1 MSSAEY
7 SILVGLPP
15 MTLFGN
21 FFSSTELKLPS
32 DIMIIR
38 CVSMAE
44 QNEININYLHRL
56 ALQESETDTIQK
68 IDSNLYNSISDLI
81 KNLKSEGYDGVKE
94 KINQAM
100 IKMISD
106 TTSVLLKL
114 RLEKATL
121 ENSNQSVLLDEEKYI
136 LDSKKEMLERKEV
149 ILSGILN
156 GKPHCLDDQ

>member
-1 MSSAEY
+1 
-7 SILVGLPP
+7 
-15 MTLFGN
+15 
-21 FFSSTELKLPS
+21 
-32 DIMIIR
+32 
-38 CVSMAE
+38 MAE
-44 QNEININYLHRL
+44 QNKININYLHTL
-56 ALQESETDTIQK
+56 ALQESETDTIQE

-81 KNLKSEGYDGVKE
+81 KNLKSGEYDGVRE

-136 LDSKKEMLERKEV
+136 LDSKKETLERKEV

-156 GKPHCLDDQ
+156 GKPHSLDDQ

>member
-1 MSSAEY
+1 
-7 SILVGLPP
+7 
-15 MTLFGN
+15 
-21 FFSSTELKLPS
+21 
-32 DIMIIR
+32 
-38 CVSMAE
+38 MAE
-44 QNEININYLHRL
+44 QNEININYLHTL
-56 ALQESETDTIQK
+56 ALQESETDTIQE

-81 KNLKSEGYDGVKE
+81 KNLKSEEHDGVKE

-100 IKMISD
+100 IKMITD
-106 TTSVLLKL
+106 TTSALLKL

-156 GKPHCLDDQ
+156 GKPHSLDDQ

>member
-1 MSSAEY
+1 
-7 SILVGLPP
+7 
-15 MTLFGN
+15 
-21 FFSSTELKLPS
+21 
-32 DIMIIR
+32 
-38 CVSMAE
+38 MAE
-44 QNEININYLHRL
+44 QNKINMHYLHTL
-56 ALQESETDTIQK
+56 ALQESETDTIQE

-81 KNLKSEGYDGVKE
+81 KNLKSEEHDGIKE

-156 GKPHCLDDQ
+156 GKPHSLDDQ

>member
-1 MSSAEY
+1 
-7 SILVGLPP
+7 
-15 MTLFGN
+15 
-21 FFSSTELKLPS
+21 
-32 DIMIIR
+32 
-38 CVSMAE
+38 MAE
-44 QNEININYLHRL
+44 QNKININYLYTL
-56 ALQESETDTIQK
+56 ALQESETDTIQE

-94 KINQAM
+94 KINQVM

-136 LDSKKEMLERKEV
+136 LDSRKEMAERKET
-149 ILSGILN
+149 ILSGIFN
-156 GKPHCLDDQ
+156 GKPHSLDNQ